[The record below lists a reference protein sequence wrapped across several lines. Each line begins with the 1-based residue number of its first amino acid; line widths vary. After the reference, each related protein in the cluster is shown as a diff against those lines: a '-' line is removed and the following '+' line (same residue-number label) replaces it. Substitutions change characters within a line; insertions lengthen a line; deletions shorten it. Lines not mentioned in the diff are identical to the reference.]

1 MAALDNSNLGKP
13 SQKNSNFSYFFFNK
27 MQIKKY
33 VDIDNENSTENII
46 NEFKEDDFDRNYPQQ
61 AL

>member
-1 MAALDNSNLGKP
+1 
-13 SQKNSNFSYFFFNK
+13 
-27 MQIKKY
+27 MQIKKN
-33 VDIDNENSTENII
+33 VDIDDENYTENII